1 MTHRYCARI
10 LVEAA
15 TPLKIGTGE
24 QGLNIDERVATDANG
39 LPLIP
44 GTALAGVL
52 RHAFRDQDKV
62 RDIFGFQ
69 ERKKGAGSRLSV
81 SSAHFVGREGEVI
94 DGPTV
99 IDFKNDTFYSM
110 FRKMAVRDHVRIDHR
125 GVAGDTGKFDS
136 QLVYKGCRFVFD
148 LELKGAE
155 DDGEVWSRLLKL
167 LHSPLFRLG
176 GGTRKGF
183 GELSVKAIDE
193 EVYNLRED
201 SARYMARSA
210 RLTVPVGT
218 RSKDKADA
226 DEGLI
231 VYNISLRPDDFFI
244 FSAGYGDND
253 VDSVSKKEPVIT
265 WENGRPS
272 FSAEKLLIPA
282 SSVKG
287 AIAHRVAFHFNRLS
301 ECYADKLAEDER
313 LSNHTGENNKAVV
326 ALFGVAKN
334 SDKGEDQGQRGRV
347 IFSDLFRTEAREKI
361 FNHVSIDRF
370 TGGAMDG
377 ALYNER
383 VIHMEHPLNLKIV
396 VEAEAFKGQP
406 HVEEAFECAL
416 KDLTSGM
423 LPLGGHTMRG
433 HGCFN
438 GGIVKEMKG
447 VTSELV

>member
-62 RDIFGFQ
+62 KDIFGFQ

-94 DGPTV
+94 DGPAI

-110 FRKMAVRDHVRIDHR
+110 FRKMAVRDHVCIDHR

-193 EVYNLRED
+193 DVYNLRED

-226 DEGLI
+226 DEGII

-287 AIAHRVAFHFNRLS
+287 ALSHRTAFHYNRLNGI
-301 ECYADKLAEDER
+301 YADKLDT
-313 LSNHTGENNKAVV
+313 NNFKQHIGENNKAVKEI
-326 ALFGVAKN
+326 FGCA
-334 SDKGEDQGQRGRV
+334 SDIVENKGQRGR
-347 IFSDLFRTEAREKI
+347 IILSDVYIESYTEKI
-361 FNHVSIDRF
+361 FNHVAIDRF
-370 TGGAMDG
+370 TGGAIDG
-377 ALYNER
+377 ALFDEK
-383 VIHMEHPLNLKIV
+383 VVHTKEEITFKII
-396 VEAEAFKGQP
+396 VEKKAFYDKK
-406 HVEEAFECAL
+406 VKEAFERAI
-416 KDLTSGM
+416 KDMTTGM
-423 LPLGGHTMRG
+423 LPLGGSVMRG
-433 HGCFN
+433 HGCFYGHSQKN
-438 GGIVKEMKG
+438 
-447 VTSELV
+447 